1 MSTYDRQRIAA
12 RITSQRLSPYLG
24 ATSGS
29 LEDAIGL
36 YDWWCERADE
46 SLAEY
51 AMSCLSPVPLPDLA
65 TKEDVRVVKE
75 EVRATKE
82 DVRAVKEDVRAV
94 KEDVRAVKDELRDVK
109 NDVARVDAKVDA
121 LAVRMDERFDRV
133 IELREVDRKESGRRA
148 WKIALA
154 LPVEV
159 VVLLA
164 GAAAVLEWLRG

>member
-1 MSTYDRQRIAA
+1 MSEAQRS
-12 RITSQRLSPYLG
+12 R
-24 ATSGS
+24 
-29 LEDAIGL
+29 L

-65 TKEDVRVVKE
+65 TTEDVRVVKE

-82 DVRAVKEDVRAV
+82 DVRAVKEDVRAVKEDVRVV